1 MKIPLLFAALLALP
15 AAAPAQP
22 TPYIENFAGGR
33 SVGPIPDGNPIGV
46 TFPGTVSDIP
56 AGFTVGALTVGLDL
70 SGGFNGNLYAYLVAP
85 GGTQVV
91 LLNEPGVAVDPP
103 LGASGP
109 GMTITLQDGVTA
121 NGSIQ
126 DATSPDVL
134 TGTYNAAA
142 PLAAFV
148 GSPADGTRN
157 LFFADEVSGG
167 GTSTL
172 ESWTLNITTVP
183 EPSPAA
189 LEIWAGLLLTGGLL
203 LKRRRPNH
211 GIRRNQP
218 RLTIGKG

>member
-1 MKIPLLFAALLALP
+1 MKRSLILGALLALP
-15 AAAPAQP
+15 AAALAQT
-22 TPYIENFAGGR
+22 TPYIENFASGR

-46 TFPGTVSDIP
+46 TFPGAVSDVP
-56 AGFTVGALTVGLDL
+56 AGFTVAGLTVGLDL

-91 LLNEPGVAVDPP
+91 LLNEPGVAIDPP
-103 LGASGP
+103 FGASGP
-109 GMTITLQDGVTA
+109 GMNLTLEDGVTA
-121 NGSIQ
+121 NGCIQ
-126 DATSPDVL
+126 DATSADVL

-148 GSPADGTRN
+148 GSPADGTWN

-183 EPSPAA
+183 EPSPAD
-189 LEIWAGLLLTGGLL
+189 LEMWGGLLLTGGLL
-203 LKRRRPNH
+203 LKRWRHSPF
-211 GIRRNQP
+211 
-218 RLTIGKG
+218 